1 MNRFHYFCYCLLYAF
16 NFVLYNTSSQWCLA
30 YCLKKFEPILRFF
43 CSLQL
48 CTYVRITFVNITIK
62 VILSLC
68 ACNLTKVNC
77 IGFWKNIR
85 TAQGQIIFDGEM
97 LIATKMVIQYH
108 SKSII
113 NIISFLVCIIKA
125 LV

>member
-1 MNRFHYFCYCLLYAF
+1 MNF
-16 NFVLYNTSSQWCLA
+16 NNKSSQWIMA
-30 YCLKKFEPILRFF
+30 YYFKKLEPILRFF

-48 CTYVRITFVNITIK
+48 CTYVRITFGNITIK

-68 ACNLTKVNC
+68 AYNLTRVNC

-97 LIATKMVIQYH
+97 LIA
-108 SKSII
+108 KSQQDTSLNIVCGLI
-113 NIISFLVCIIKA
+113 NFTFHIL
-125 LV
+125 

>member
-1 MNRFHYFCYCLLYAF
+1 MR
-16 NFVLYNTSSQWCLA
+16 
-30 YCLKKFEPILRFF
+30 
-43 CSLQL
+43 
-48 CTYVRITFVNITIK
+48 
-62 VILSLC
+62 
-68 ACNLTKVNC
+68 VNC

-113 NIISFLVCIIKA
+113 NSISFLVCIIKA